1 MLFDL
6 KNGLITLVYGPAASG
21 KTTIAFETILNYA
34 KDGRVLFIDSEN
46 GFSADRL
53 KQLDPGCD
61 GLLENVVVLNIKN
74 FSEQVQVFDNL
85 ETLMKVG
92 KFGAIIIDTLGMQY
106 RKALQ
111 EENHQYVNE
120 KIFGGLNKLRKIAFR
135 NDIPVLILN
144 QIYTKPDGEN
154 VGVGGNMVRNFGKY
168 LIELKKNPR
177 RAVMLK
183 PLGDIVHFEIHNSGI
198 KKI

>member
-34 KDGRVLFIDSEN
+34 KDGRGLFIDSEN
-46 GFSADRL
+46 GCSADRL

>member
-34 KDGRVLFIDSEN
+34 KDGRILFIDSEN

>member
-1 MLFDL
+1 MLLNL

-34 KDGRVLFIDSEN
+34 KRGRVLFIDSEN
-46 GFSADRL
+46 GFSMDRL
-53 KQLDPGCD
+53 KQLDPECNEI
-61 GLLENVVVLNIKN
+61 LENVVVLNIKN
-74 FSEQVQVFDNL
+74 FSEQAQVFDNL
-85 ETLMKVG
+85 ETMMKVG
-92 KFGAIIIDTLGMQY
+92 KFEVVIIDTMGMQY

-120 KIFGGLNKLRKIAFR
+120 KIFSGLIKLRKIAFR
-135 NDIPVLILN
+135 YDIPVLILN

-154 VGVGGNMVRNFGKY
+154 VGVGGNMVRNFGKC

-177 RAVMLK
+177 RAIMLK
-183 PLGDIVHFEIHNSGI
+183 PFEKITPFEICNSGI